1 MAVVDNINEFTNDF
15 IWFSFLGVQDYW
27 EPVLMVTAGP
37 AASSPDSAR
46 LKRTI
51 KKENLDFDLKS
62 ASSIQNQ

>member
-1 MAVVDNINEFTNDF
+1 MAVMANINEFTYDF
-15 IWFSFLGVQDYW
+15 IWFSFLGVQGYW

-37 AASSPDSAR
+37 AGSSPDSAR
-46 LKRTI
+46 LKRII